1 MKKIIVL
8 TLFSAV
14 INIELYSQHIANGC
28 YTNGNEYIC
37 IKGDTILYRDGW
49 YLYKGKFTIEQNLLY
64 WGDNIL
70 RGKNV
75 HIIKEN
81 CSPDSIEL
89 RLITK
94 HKHYLLGMPSSDTN
108 IYEYES
114 DIYTMYLNKTSL
126 VSRDTSGIY
135 IAKGQFSDNI
145 LSNGFF
151 LNDSGAGFLDYFS
164 SPLEYGTRYI
174 IKQKYY
180 EFRPIIN
187 HTNTCGFLK
196 YYDKSKEIM
205 FKWSLDNEYYTK
217 LKYVSSN
224 VDSCFNEL
232 KNKFPLLFE

>member
-1 MKKIIVL
+1 MKKFLIL

-14 INIELYSQHIANGC
+14 INIELYSQHINNGC
-28 YTNGNEYIC
+28 YTNGYEYLC
-37 IKGDTILYRDGW
+37 IKGDTILYRDGLYW
-49 YLYKGKFTIEQNLLY
+49 YMGKFTIEQNLVY

-135 IAKGQFSDNI
+135 IAKGQFSDDVLTNV
-145 LSNGFF
+145 FF
-151 LNDSGAGFLDYFS
+151 LNDSEAGFLDYFS
-164 SPLEYGTRYI
+164 FPLEYGTRYI

-187 HTNTCGFLK
+187 HTNIYGFLK
-196 YYDKSKEIM
+196 YYDKSKGIM
-205 FKWSLDNEYYTK
+205 FKWSLDDEYNTK

-232 KNKFPLLFE
+232 KNRFPLLFE